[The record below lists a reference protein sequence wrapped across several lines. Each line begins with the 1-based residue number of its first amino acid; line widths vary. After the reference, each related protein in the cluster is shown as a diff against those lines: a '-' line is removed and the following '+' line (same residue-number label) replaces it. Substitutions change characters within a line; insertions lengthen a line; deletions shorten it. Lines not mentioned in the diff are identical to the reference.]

1 MSNEEIEEL
10 TGAYPRRELD
20 EMANGLGLDPSAYPN
35 KRAIAGAIVMAR
47 RVREKEKMGV
57 EAEKME
63 KPLKGSVK
71 DKINA
76 VKQFCKAMQSKV
88 GALQSDINKQVKV
101 NAEAVAKI
109 EAGIDEL
116 ISETKQFSKA
126 MQSKVANLLAA
137 GNEQMN
143 ENKQYIK
150 DFYG

>member
-1 MSNEEIEEL
+1 MSNEEIEGL
-10 TGAYPRRELD
+10 VGAYPRRELD
-20 EMANGLGLDPSAYPN
+20 EMAKGLGLDPSAYPN
-35 KRAIAGAIVMAR
+35 KRAVAKAIVMAR

-76 VKQFCKAMQSKV
+76 IKQFTKANV
-88 GALQSDINKQVKV
+88 
-101 NAEAVAKI
+101 EAVAKI
-109 EAGIDEL
+109 QAGITKL
-116 ISETKQFSKA
+116 INETEQFTKA

-137 GNEQMN
+137 INEQMS

>member
-1 MSNEEIEEL
+1 MAEKEVEEL
-10 TGAYPRRELD
+10 VGVYLRRELD
-20 EMANGLGLDPSAYPN
+20 GMARELGLDPNAYPS
-35 KRAIAGAIVMAR
+35 KRAIAEAIMMAR
-47 RVREKEKMGV
+47 KTREKVGEKV
-57 EAEKME
+57 VKKME

-76 VKQFCKAMQSKV
+76 IKQFTKAMQSKV

-116 ISETKQFSKA
+116 INETKQFSKA

>member
-1 MSNEEIEEL
+1 MAEKEVEEL
-10 TGAYPRRELD
+10 GVYLRRELD
-20 EMANGLGLDPSAYPN
+20 GMARELGLDPNAYPN
-35 KRAIAGAIVMAR
+35 KRAVAEAIVMAR
-47 RVREKEKMGV
+47 KEKVGEKV
-57 EAEKME
+57 VKKME

-76 VKQFCKAMQSKV
+76 IKQFTKAMQSKV

-109 EAGIDEL
+109 EAGIDE
-116 ISETKQFSKA
+116 
-126 MQSKVANLLAA
+126 
-137 GNEQMN
+137 QMS

>member
-1 MSNEEIEEL
+1 MAEKEVEEL
-10 TGAYPRRELD
+10 GVYLRRELD
-20 EMANGLGLDPSAYPN
+20 GMARKLGLDPNAYPN
-35 KRAIAGAIVMAR
+35 KRAVAEAIVMAR
-47 RVREKEKMGV
+47 KEKVGEKV
-57 EAEKME
+57 VKKME

-76 VKQFCKAMQSKV
+76 IKQFTKAMQSKV

-116 ISETKQFSKA
+116 INETKQFSKA
-126 MQSKVANLLAA
+126 MQSKVANLLVAF
-137 GNEQMN
+137 NEQMS

>member
-1 MSNEEIEEL
+1 MAEKEVEEL
-10 TGAYPRRELD
+10 VGVYLRRELD
-20 EMANGLGLDPSAYPN
+20 GMARELGLDSNAYPS
-35 KRAIAGAIVMAR
+35 KRAIAEAIMMAR
-47 RVREKEKMGV
+47 KTREKVGEKV
-57 EAEKME
+57 VKKME

-76 VKQFCKAMQSKV
+76 IKQFTKAMQSKV

-116 ISETKQFSKA
+116 INETKQFSKA